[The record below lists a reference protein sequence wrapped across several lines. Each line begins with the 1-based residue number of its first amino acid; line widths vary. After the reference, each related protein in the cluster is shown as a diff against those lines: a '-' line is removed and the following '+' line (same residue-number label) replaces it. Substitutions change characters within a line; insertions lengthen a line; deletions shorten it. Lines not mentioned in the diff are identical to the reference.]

1 MTKQNWYDHNDD
13 YGMYDDL
20 YFEVENDTVALAE
33 EQDVQLKDD
42 ADLTQWHKDA
52 TAFYEQ
58 EKKKVGAEI
67 RRLLTKKKTHKKKER
82 TMTDELKSISWNLN
96 RIANVLEEV
105 VPNNKTVS
113 ERLLQVIR
121 KDSKPKKNMGEYIKS
136 GEYLKD
142 KQAGESDEK

>member
-42 ADLTQWHKDA
+42 ADLDAWLKEA
-52 TAFYEQ
+52 TAFHEQ
-58 EKKKVGAEI
+58 EKKKLGVEL
-67 RRLLTKKKTHKKKER
+67 RKLLSKKPKKER
-82 TMTDELKSISWNLN
+82 DNNAHLKSISWNIN

-105 VPNNKTVS
+105 TKPKKS
-113 ERLLQVIR
+113 FL
-121 KDSKPKKNMGEYIKS
+121 PKKNMGEYISS
-136 GEYLKD
+136 GQYLKD
-142 KQAGESDEK
+142 KEAGKFDEK